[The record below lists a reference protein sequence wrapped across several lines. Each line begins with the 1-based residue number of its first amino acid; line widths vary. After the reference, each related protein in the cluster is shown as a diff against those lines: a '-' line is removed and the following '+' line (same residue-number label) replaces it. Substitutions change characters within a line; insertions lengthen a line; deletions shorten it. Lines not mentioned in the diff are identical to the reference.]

1 MPRLWFDK
9 GTLLLKGEVGT
20 PYGKWDPRS
29 GCYRIKAC
37 YYRDVLG
44 YFRESR
50 IRVED
55 GDLDLQKKLPDH
67 ETVLLGFIDSQII
80 SRQHIPTVLQVMA
93 FHHEPKRLSTI
104 LDQKARTRKREN
116 IQNLEKFLTE
126 INSKS
131 DGLTQLYES
140 IEDQMVKT
148 VQQEGFGY
156 YLTLLVKLAD
166 ELASE
171 LDRPVA
177 YQEKTGGNV
186 LSFGRSWNFSVKAN
200 PASYSPELMT
210 TDFNS
215 VIEEA
220 NEILM
225 AAESAVSDK
234 RFGIFFDKVR
244 ESSVLK
250 RAPQGSH
257 PPTLAR
263 SVFSHSLWMS
273 VILQSLIYTSPEI
286 RNYAALRQK
295 GEDYLKLI
303 KRLFG
308 QLRALSPS
316 IAIIIID
323 FSWLKT
329 HLEIIKSSAALRGY
343 EKFRTLI
350 IQAIINCIKNEALS
364 IPFSEGTFDAP
375 LYWED
380 NIVYQNPTQLW
391 IALPDDSK
399 LIEKALKAVK
409 TNFSKELRKIAVE
422 NVPDKQFPAINISM
436 KVKRLL
442 PANKTYK
449 EWGREIVRSAWET
462 NFEDLIFPDE
472 KAISITD
479 TCRHCGKP
487 SLTEGDMC
495 GICFYLTNLREKG
508 KTEEEIRDENN
519 NSMYLHGSI
528 TYAEPWLIGKSN
540 KSIIGKFLKDAPR
553 RSPYNEVQVKVKD
566 ENVKFIRPTLV
577 AFENPQSYAAFAENM
592 GSVFYLSKAYNW
604 LNKASKLL
612 PESQTSNLMKHLLD
626 GDLALFSEEILPYI
640 EKVYSNNGSG
650 INEIYFQRLLEECL
664 KEKDIW
670 SRHIMLSS
678 MLTPLAFYVPSNIAE
693 HNPDELKEA
702 PSPTYLSDI
711 YLLMEESTNRFIN
724 EIKKYVPCSRTIYS
738 SPHEFLMLLPCK
750 DSLINRVNGYVKSP
764 VMEALKAFW
773 KAANGL
779 PEECEIPD
787 ALINELPLTLNLV
800 IVCGKYKLPVYL
812 FMDKLKDEK
821 MQLVNFYH
829 LSSVRSKPVIF
840 SPSEFNELLKESMNL
855 LDNEGGRTLVLSA
868 SALYNSISK
877 YMEEKT
883 ALKITQEWIL
893 RQLKRSEDLSQL
905 LKSKPE
911 FNRYITLNLS
921 KLILLLRLMRPTE
934 KTD

>member
-1 MPRLWFDK
+1 MDLADNFKEFVTMAKIAAYTHDLGK
-9 GTLLLKGEVGT
+9 GIVSA
-20 PYGKWDPRS
+20 Y
-29 GCYRIKAC
+29 
-37 YYRDVLG
+37 
-44 YFRESR
+44 SR
-50 IRVED
+50 KKFD

-67 ETVLLGFIDSQII
+67 ETILLGFIDPQVI
-80 SRQHIPTVLQVMA
+80 SRQHILTILQVMA
-93 FHHEPKRLSTI
+93 FHHEPKHLSTI
-104 LDQKARTRKREN
+104 LKQKARTRKREN

-126 INSKS
+126 IHSKS
-131 DGLTQLYES
+131 NGLTQLYEN

-148 VQQEGFGY
+148 VQQGGFGY
-156 YLTLLVKLAD
+156 YLTSLVKLAD
-166 ELASE
+166 VLAAD

-177 YQEKTGGNV
+177 YEEKTGGNV
-186 LSFGRSWNFSVKAN
+186 SSFGRSWNFSVKAN

-215 VIEEA
+215 VIKEA

-225 AAESAVSDK
+225 AAESAVGDQ
-234 RFGIFFDKVR
+234 RFGNFFDKVR

-263 SVFSHSLWMS
+263 SVLSHSLWMS

-286 RNYAALRQK
+286 RTYAASRQK

-303 KRLFG
+303 TQLFNHRRA
-308 QLRALSPS
+308 RALSPS

-329 HLEIIKSSAALRGY
+329 HLEIIKSSTALRGY
-343 EKFRTLI
+343 EKFRTLT

-364 IPFSEGTFDAP
+364 IPISEGTFDAP

-409 TNFSKELRKIAVE
+409 TNFSKELKKMADE
-422 NVPDKQFPAINISM
+422 NVPDKPFPSINISM

-449 EWGREIVRSAWET
+449 EWGREIVRTAWET
-462 NFEDLIFPDE
+462 NFEDLTFPDE
-472 KAISITD
+472 KAASITN

-487 SLTEGDMC
+487 SLTEGDTC

-508 KTEEEIRDENN
+508 KTAEEIHDENN

-540 KSIIGKFLKDAPR
+540 KSIIGKFLKDAPHGR
-553 RSPYNEVQVKVKD
+553 PYNEVQVKVKD
-566 ENVKFIRPTLV
+566 NNVKFIRPTLV
-577 AFENPQSYAAFAENM
+577 AFEEPQSYVAFAENM
-592 GSVFYLSKAYNW
+592 GSVFYLAKAYNW

-612 PESQTSNLMKHLLD
+612 PEKSQTSNLMKHLLD
-626 GDLALFSEEILPYI
+626 GDPALFSEEILPYI
-640 EKVYSNNGSG
+640 EKSYSNNGSG
-650 INEIYFQRLLEECL
+650 INEIYFQRLLEACL
-664 KEKDIW
+664 KEKNIL
-670 SRHIMLSS
+670 SRHVMLSS

-724 EIKKYVPCSRTIYS
+724 EIKKYLPYSRMIYS
-738 SPHEFLMLLPCK
+738 SPQEFLMLLPCK
-750 DSLINRVNGYVKSP
+750 DSLINKVNGYVKSP

-773 KAANGL
+773 KTANEL

-829 LSSVRSKPVIF
+829 LSSVHSKPVLF
-840 SPSEFNELLKESMNL
+840 SPGELNELLEESMNL
-855 LDNEGGRTLVLSA
+855 LDNEGGRALVLSA

-877 YMEEKT
+877 YMEEET
-883 ALKITQEWIL
+883 ALKITQEWTL
-893 RQLKRSEDLSQL
+893 RQLKRSGDLSQL

-911 FNRYITLNLS
+911 FSRYITLNLS
-921 KLILLLRLMRPTE
+921 KLILLLRLMRTTE